1 MHCLGDIDRKR
12 RLTVP
17 RFGCASSTAAQVS
30 ERELDLVLD
39 RVYDLNPDTP
49 VIKTNG
55 RNGVD
60 PELVFGLDTA
70 LFSTLQEV
78 HAADTPLSMDGFGA
92 SLHPMLSLPVAFFSS
107 SVQANKGVKAS
118 TSLFHSGDH
127 YDSELDTLS
136 VIAPTLPSRLPVAEL
151 VAKLADLP
159 KSSVFRVKGVWALLG
174 RHPRSHRSASSRR
187 IDTPCGGARTGV
199 LVTEAADGALQPW
212 LVNIAFGRFDPP
224 VALQQYTGP
233 LEDRI
238 RLTLIGL
245 DLGDAT
251 DAVRACLGL
260 GQGTEPLPPGASVSL
275 HSRMLL

>member
-1 MHCLGDIDRKR
+1 M
-12 RLTVP
+12 
-17 RFGCASSTAAQVS
+17 A
-30 ERELDLVLD
+30 
-39 RVYDLNPDTP
+39 
-49 VIKTNG
+49 
-55 RNGVD
+55 
-60 PELVFGLDTA
+60 
-70 LFSTLQEV
+70 
-78 HAADTPLSMDGFGA
+78 
-92 SLHPMLSLPVAFFSS
+92 
-107 SVQANKGVKAS
+107 QANKGVKAS

-136 VIAPTLPSRLPVAEL
+136 VIAPTLPNLPLDEV

-159 KSSVFRVKGVWALLG
+159 KSSVFRIKGLSALLVVY
-174 RHPRSHRSASSRR
+174 PKKYCIVRSLR
-187 IDTPCGGARTGV
+187 IDTHCFGPRAGV
-199 LVTEAADGALQPW
+199 LLTEATDGTLQPW